1 MEARAGA
8 RQGGSRWVSTPTTT
22 CSSPMVWVIRW
33 NGRAS
38 LHFWTRGKVPD
49 SQETAVSGINL
60 SLLKKISENPDLL
73 KILSAIVGSLWWP
86 SHLREHP
93 WLSALFSSGDRCGM
107 FNIAYCYVHS
117 ASIFPASWMNR
128 RSFSCPKPWANTR
141 DWMLAIN
148 KWFDFPRGLEYN
160 KIVEIAQNSSRNNTY
175 YELRYH
181 TGDVFH
187 A

>member
-1 MEARAGA
+1 MRLDIMHV
-8 RQGGSRWVSTPTTT
+8 RISLNLKSTKNNSLLAHQLPVCRPKTEY
-22 CSSPMVWVIRW
+22 R
-33 NGRAS
+33 S
-38 LHFWTRGKVPD
+38 LHSSHALRCLA
-49 SQETAVSGINL
+49 AVF
-60 SLLKKISENPDLL
+60 
-73 KILSAIVGSLWWP
+73 
-86 SHLREHP
+86 LRKEK
-93 WLSALFSSGDRCGM
+93 DYV
-107 FNIAYCYVHS
+107 AYCCYVHS

-148 KWFDFPRGLEYN
+148 KWFDFPHGLEYN
-160 KIVEIAQNSSRNNTY
+160 KIVEIAQNSSRNTTY

>member
-1 MEARAGA
+1 MGIIIIKHYITEVEKQNRFYEKNRTKSLDIYDRRMYIDNFQFADLKQNTVPYIAVMHFGA
-8 RQGGSRWVSTPTTT
+8 W
-22 CSSPMVWVIRW
+22 
-33 NGRAS
+33 
-38 LHFWTRGKVPD
+38 
-49 SQETAVSGINL
+49 
-60 SLLKKISENPDLL
+60 LLF
-73 KILSAIVGSLWWP
+73 
-86 SHLREHP
+86 LRKEK
-93 WLSALFSSGDRCGM
+93 DYV
-107 FNIAYCYVHS
+107 AYCCYVHS